1 MKLIKYVC
9 FLLFSCVQISNAQSY
24 EWTKQERNDIYEN
37 CMSELDNYKEM
48 SEEINES
55 LCLCYLNEITEKYR
69 KRDFDTKID
78 VELRRIRQS
87 NIIQCSKNLG
97 IDLEGES
104 EEVAEIE
111 SENVEITNEAIE
123 GKWTF
128 EKGQFTFYSDGEYKY
143 QSNIGGKCRGK
154 WDFNNSYLNINS
166 AWCGNQSFEV
176 IKVTDNEI
184 IMYKKKGRQLFHLNK
199 L

>member
-1 MKLIKYVC
+1 MKLIKFMVC
-9 FLLFSCVQISNAQSY
+9 LLFFCVQILNAQSY

-37 CMSELDNYKEM
+37 CISELHNYKAM
-48 SEEINES
+48 TEEIGES

-78 VELRRIRQS
+78 VELKRIRQS

-97 IDLEGES
+97 VDLQNES
-104 EEVAEIE
+104 EEIAAT
-111 SENVEITNEAIE
+111 ENTDTDLSNEAIE

-143 QSNIGGKCRGK
+143 QANSGPKCRGK
-154 WDFNNSYLNINS
+154 WSLDNTDLNIAS
-166 AWCGNQSFEV
+166 TWCGSDSFEV
-176 IKVTDNEI
+176 VKVTDDEI
-184 IMYKKKGRQLFHLNK
+184 IMYKKKGRRLFHLRK
-199 L
+199 A